1 MFDFFREHTRL
12 ALGFMLL
19 LIIPSFI
26 FFGVQGYSQFTDG
39 SATTVA
45 KVDGQSITRNEWDD
59 AHKRNVD
66 QVRRQSPNAD
76 AALIDTPA
84 LRRDTLDGLVR
95 DRVLIAAANHLQLY
109 PTVGR
114 MARLFDS
121 DPQFAGLRGPDGKIN
136 VELLAM
142 QGMSPALFDQRLRQD
157 LATRQV
163 LAGVTQTVPVPAVA
177 ASAALDAYFQRR
189 EVQLQRFEPAAYRSK
204 INPTAAEVEAFY
216 KANEAS
222 FRAPEQA
229 TIEYVMLDLESL
241 AKGIT
246 LTDADLR
253 KAYNDG
259 LAKYTVAEERRAS
272 HILIKAEK
280 DAPAA
285 DRAKAK
291 AKAEALLAEVRKS
304 PAQFA
309 ELARKNSDD
318 PGSAAKGGDLDF
330 FGRGAMVKPFE
341 DTVFKL
347 KMGEISDVVE
357 TDFGYHVMTLTAIR
371 GGESKPFEAVR
382 GEIEVELRKARA
394 QSRWAE
400 NAELFTNTVYEQSDS
415 LKPVIDK
422 LKLDKKTATVTRTA
436 PAAAG
441 AAKNPLA
448 TPKFLEA
455 VFGTESLRNKRNTD
469 ALEVG
474 PNLLIAARV
483 LQHQPARVVPLADVL
498 DVARERVIE
507 TQAAALARKDGEAR
521 LAALRATATDALPN
535 TLTVSRGNA
544 QGMPKVLLDP
554 LMQADASRLP
564 AVLGLDLPGQ
574 GYVVMRV
581 TQVLPREPVPGG
593 DGPLRTQYTQAWA
606 AAEADAYIA
615 ALKKRYKVEFK
626 SAANLPADAAS
637 APAR

>member
-45 KVDGQSITRNEWDD
+45 KVDGQSISRNEWDD
-59 AHKRNVD
+59 AHKRYVD
-66 QVRRQSPNAD
+66 QVRRQSPNVD
-76 AALIDTPA
+76 IALIDTPA

-163 LAGVTQTVPVPAVA
+163 LAGVTQTAPVAATA
-177 ASAALDAYFQRR
+177 ASAALDAFFQRR

-204 INPTAAEVEAFY
+204 VNPSDAEVEAYY
-216 KANEAS
+216 KANEAL
-222 FRAPEQA
+222 FKAPEQA
-229 TIEYVMLDLESL
+229 TIDYVMLDLDTL

-246 LTDADLR
+246 LTDAEVR
-253 KAYNDG
+253 KAYDDG
-259 LAKYTVAEERRAS
+259 IAKYTVPEERRAS
-272 HILIKAEK
+272 HLLVKAEK

-285 DRAKAK
+285 EREKAK
-291 AKAEALLAEVRKS
+291 AKAQALLAEVRKN

-341 DTVFKL
+341 DTIFKL
-347 KMGEISDVVE
+347 KTGEISDVVE
-357 TDFGYHVMTLTAIR
+357 TDFGFHVMTLTAVR
-371 GGESKPFEAVR
+371 GGQSKPFESVR
-382 GEIEVELRKARA
+382 GDIEAELRKAKA

-400 NAELFTNTVYEQSDS
+400 SAELFTNTVYEQSDS

-422 LKLDKKTATVTRTA
+422 LKLEKKTATVMRTA
-436 PAAAG
+436 PAAAV
-441 AAKNPLA
+441 AAKSPLA
-448 TPKFLEA
+448 SAKFLDA
-455 VFGTESLRNKRNTD
+455 VFGTDSLRNKRNTD

-474 PNLLIAARV
+474 PNQLIAAHV
-483 LQHQPARVVPLADVL
+483 LQHQPARTVPYADVK
-498 DVARERVIE
+498 DAARERVIDI
-507 TQAAALARKDGEAR
+507 QAAALARKDGEAR
-521 LAALRATATDALPN
+521 VAALRSNAGETLPN
-535 TLTVSRGNA
+535 TLTVSRSNA
-544 QGMPKVLLDP
+544 QGMPKILLDP
-554 LMQADASRLP
+554 LMGANASKLP
-564 AVLGLDLPGQ
+564 AVLGMDLPGQ
-574 GYVVMRV
+574 GFVVMRV
-581 TQVLPREPVPGG
+581 TQVLPREAMPGG
-593 DGPLRTQYTQAWA
+593 DEPLRVQYTQAWA
-606 AAEADAYIA
+606 AAEADAYVS
-615 ALKKRYKVEFK
+615 ALKKRYKVEIK
-626 SAANLPADAAS
+626 SAANLPAEAAS

>member
-39 SATTVA
+39 SNATVA
-45 KVDGQSITRNEWDD
+45 KVDGQSISRNEWDD
-59 AHKRNVD
+59 AHKRYVD
-66 QVRRQSPNAD
+66 QVRRQSPTAD
-76 AALIDTPA
+76 LAQIDTPQ

-95 DRVLIAAANHLQLY
+95 DRVLIAAANQLQLY

-121 DPQFAGLRGPDGKIN
+121 DPQFAGLRRPDGKIN

-142 QGMSPALFDQRLRQD
+142 QGMSPAVFDQRLRQD

-163 LAGVTQTVPVPAVA
+163 LAGVTQTAPVPAAA
-177 ASAALDAYFQRR
+177 ASAALGAYFQRR

-204 INPTAAEVEAFY
+204 LSPTDAEVEAYY
-216 KANEAS
+216 KANEAL
-222 FRAPEQA
+222 FKAPEQA
-229 TIEYVMLDLESL
+229 TIDYVVLDLDTLS
-241 AKGIT
+241 KGVT
-246 LTDADLR
+246 LTDAEVR
-253 KAYNDG
+253 KAYDDG
-259 LAKYTVAEERRAS
+259 IAKYTVAEERRAS

-285 DRAKAK
+285 VREKAQAKAQ
-291 AKAEALLAEVRKS
+291 ALLAEVRKN

-341 DTVFKL
+341 DTIFKL
-347 KMGEISDVVE
+347 KAGEISDVVA
-357 TDFGYHVMTLTAIR
+357 TDFGFHVMTLTAVR
-371 GGESKPFEAVR
+371 GGDSKPFDAVR
-382 GEIEVELRKARA
+382 GEIEVELRKAKA

-400 NAELFTNTVYEQSDS
+400 SAELFTNTVYEQSDS

-422 LKLDKKTATVTRTA
+422 LKLEKKTATVMRTA
-436 PAAAG
+436 PAAAV

-448 TPKFLEA
+448 APKFLDA
-455 VFGTESLRNKRNTD
+455 VFGTDSLRNKRNTD

-474 PNLLIAARV
+474 PNLLIAAHV
-483 LQHQPARVVPLADVL
+483 TQHQPARLVPFADVK
-498 DVARERVIE
+498 DAARARVIDI
-507 TQAAALARKDGEAR
+507 QAAALARKDGEAR
-521 LAALRATATDALPN
+521 VAALRSNAAETLPN
-535 TLTVSRGNA
+535 TLTVSRSNT
-544 QGMPKVLLDP
+544 QGMPKALLDP
-554 LMQADASRLP
+554 LMRADASKLP

-581 TQVLPREPVPGG
+581 TQVLPREPMPGG
-593 DGPLRTQYTQAWA
+593 EEPLQAQYTQAWA
-606 AAEADAYIA
+606 AAEADAYVA
-615 ALKKRYKVEFK
+615 ALKKRFKVDIK
-626 SAANLPADAAS
+626 PAAEQHAAAAS